1 MSENRVENFIYK
13 EGEDRPWYFSSY
25 AIYALVKG
33 AAVAIPHS
41 EQVVDKTVDVLSK
54 ITVFIKEK
62 TGAKVVVV
70 THENSHELVTKLDGF
85 LSDQLIRL
93 DDGLDYL
100 RQKLATAL
108 RALINVVQENK
119 ELASKKLSEATAA
132 ASGAMTVATTA
143 AKSRME
149 QSLELLKS
157 FLTTVQARYPDTYEK
172 VSSVTSNTY
181 QTVQDKA
188 RNLVDNAKAATTSL
202 ADRVVHQADERIT
215 IASAYVLKTAQPY
228 VTTAVHTA
236 TPYVATAVEVTQ
248 PYVVQAKPYLEP
260 IITRADEMRHK
271 LEDHKVYGP
280 YVARVYEG
288 ANRTFEG
295 VRVYC
300 MAREDSAEE
309 GAEEVQGEEVLDAPS
324 VEAEPTTATTGNG
337 IAIPVDQ
344 DTIAAKVQAYEGKKV
359 KDAEKQKGGGNKGKG
374 GKGTGGKHSDAAP
387 AKAIPVVEDEQA
399 EAPNRYP
406 DQLSG
411 DGGVGEDPMEVS
423 PEHPYRAA
431 VTAGGKDHVPLPPVV
446 N

>member
-260 IITRADEMRHK
+260 IITRADEIRHN
-271 LEDHKVYGP
+271 GP

-324 VEAEPTTATTGNG
+324 AEAEPTTATTGNG

-344 DTIAAKVQAYEGKKV
+344 DTVAAKVQAYEGKKV
-359 KDAEKQKGGGNKGKG
+359 KDAEKQKGEETRGRAASTWMPLQPRRFLWWRMSRPRLRTATPTGSL
-374 GKGTGGKHSDAAP
+374 GTGVWGRTRWRCPRSTP
-387 AKAIPVVEDEQA
+387 IE
-399 EAPNRYP
+399 
-406 DQLSG
+406 
-411 DGGVGEDPMEVS
+411 
-423 PEHPYRAA
+423 
-431 VTAGGKDHVPLPPVV
+431 PL
-446 N
+446 